1 MKINLVNQERAKEK
15 WSVLSLLNTDQQTE
29 ISEAIFRSYNIIYKG
44 KKKKRKN
51 QRQKGR
57 EGGQINLETFQEL
70 IFVKTVATN
79 LIKS

>member
-44 KKKKRKN
+44 KKKKGRNNDRKE
-51 QRQKGR
+51 GR
-57 EGGQINLETFQEL
+57 EGTL
-70 IFVKTVATN
+70 IWKPSKN
-79 LIKS
+79 SSL

>member
-29 ISEAIFRSYNIIYKG
+29 ISEATFRFYNIIYKG
-44 KKKKRKN
+44 KKKREN

-57 EGGQINLETFQEL
+57 EGGQINPETFQEL

>member
-29 ISEAIFRSYNIIYKG
+29 ISEAIYRSYNIIYKG
-44 KKKKRKN
+44 EKKKRKN

-57 EGGQINLETFQEL
+57 EGGQINPETFQVL

-79 LIKS
+79 LIKP

>member
-44 KKKKRKN
+44 KKKRKN
-51 QRQKGR
+51 KRQKGR
-57 EGGQINLETFQEL
+57 EGGQINPETFQEL